1 MNPTPRPWRCNTGPK
16 HPIYAEEKHQKI
28 AHVLY
33 GRQTG
38 VTEDEAM
45 ANLAL
50 IVRAVNSFELM
61 KRALEEIEPFLA
73 ERGIG
78 GNMSIIALRDMA
90 RAALAAAD

>member
-1 MNPTPRPWRCNTGPK
+1 MNPTPRLKTTRVFIENQPEQCM
-16 HPIYAEEKHQKI
+16 IYAGRSSFGASPYAYTDSEEKATH
-28 AHVLY
+28 
-33 GRQTG
+33 
-38 VTEDEAM
+38 
-45 ANLAL
+45 